1 MTTVDFNQIEGP
13 TPDYDEVV
21 GQYDVL
27 RTRLEQATTGARAV
41 AVIQDWDALQRR
53 LETWSNLA
61 ELRFEQDTTN
71 EQYRAARRERDQVW
85 PKLTEL
91 AIAFKRQILAGER
104 SGDLEHHFGPC
115 ALNQWKAHVTTYD
128 PKIEQDMVREAEL
141 ELEYTELLAS
151 ARLPFQGETYNLS
164 RIVKFRE
171 DPDRAVR
178 HSAEQVRW
186 QWFFE
191 HRAELDRIF
200 DDQVRLR
207 TSMARKLGFDDF
219 VGLGYQRM
227 VRVDYGREEVERF
240 RDAVREQVTPLAE
253 TFNRRRAQQLGVDSL
268 MSWDEGVFDPRGNPA
283 PRGDHDWMLEQAQ
296 HMFDSMGGGL
306 DDFFR
311 VMTNSHLLDLKARD
325 GKAGGGFCTS
335 LDSYGLPFIFANFNG
350 TKGDVE
356 VFTHEVGHAFQN
368 YLSRAQPLLDY
379 TWPTYES
386 CEIHSMSL
394 EFLAWPEMERFFG
407 DDAQRFRRIH
417 LAQSLLFLPYGAA
430 VDHFQHR
437 VYEQPDA
444 TPDQRHAMWRE
455 MEQLYLPWRDYGD
468 LEHPALGG
476 FWQSQRHIYSS
487 PFYYIDYTL
496 ALTCALQFWV
506 RSREN
511 PTRAM
516 NDYVALCR
524 RGGSLP
530 FQQLAASAD
539 LVSPFEPSCLGD
551 AVEHARQY
559 LDLTNH

>member
-71 EQYRAARRERDQVW
+71 EQYRAARRERDQLW

-283 PRGDHDWMLEQAQ
+283 PRGDHDWLLVQAQ

-559 LDLTNH
+559 LDLT